1 MQFLA
6 GLRDVQGVHGSFVLS
21 EAGDLLGR
29 DLPAAFHDELLAET
43 GPRIVRL
50 CEALEHN
57 GESIDN
63 LALRF
68 ADHKIHV
75 RRSKGALL
83 CVIADATANAP
94 ALKMASSLVVRRLGA
109 PEPAAH
115 VGPAPTTPANR
126 PAEARTSSIPPL
138 PPSGRR
144 QERFLSDYRF
154 ED

>member
-21 EAGDLLGR
+21 EAGDLIGR

-50 CEALEHN
+50 CEALEHS
-57 GESIDN
+57 GEGVEN

-68 ADHKIHV
+68 SDHKLHV
-75 RRSKGALL
+75 RRSRGGFL
-83 CVIADATANAP
+83 CVIADAVANAP

-109 PEPAAH
+109 LEAGTHAGGAA
-115 VGPAPTTPANR
+115 ANR
-126 PAEARTSSIPPL
+126 TPDARTSSIPPL

-144 QERFLSDYRF
+144 PERFLSDYRF